1 MPSARRME
9 HPRQPGGAARIP
21 LADRG
26 ILIPLGLGAIL
37 YLVLITDIGFLLP
50 PSLAERDFILN
61 SMLDHM
67 LRGRMDVDPA
77 IVGQEG
83 FTRGG
88 RVYAYWGVLPALLR
102 LPFAWLPGWQQINF
116 TPWYCA
122 AAVTLGLWAKLWTLR
137 LVATEYP
144 ALPRWLIRTTI
155 VALVLSGAQIA
166 FLRASIYQEVCFW
179 AATFGALFVAGA
191 VHGLLRGFTRTTLTV
206 MALACAGA
214 LLTRVS
220 VAVGLFAAFGM
231 LALVHL
237 WRSRRDLIGY
247 ARSHAPAAAILLVAI
262 LATALINQARWGDPL
277 TFADYSLY
285 NFNITYPDRLD
296 RTVRYGLFNLERLPF
311 GLVYYFLPFWAV
323 TGADGQLLLSGMRDR
338 LIDAVELPPS
348 SFFLT
353 DPLLLALAAAGVI
366 ALVARRARQ
375 WPLRTDAALVLLGLA
390 AAPLLMLT
398 AISMNFR
405 YRMDFYALIE
415 FAAVLGLIA
424 LAHARWI
431 HTARARRW
439 LIGATVTGV
448 LGSLVTMLLY
458 KLGDF
463 GPAQL
468 LLRDGLIDYYAKL
481 LS

>member
-1 MPSARRME
+1 ME
-9 HPRQPGGAARIP
+9 HPRQSGGAARIP

-26 ILIPLGLGAIL
+26 ILIPLGLATLL

-67 LRGRMDVDPA
+67 LHGRMDVDPA

-83 FTRGG
+83 FTRDG

-122 AAVTLGLWAKLWTLR
+122 ATVTLGLWAKLWTLR
-137 LVATEYP
+137 LVATDYP
-144 ALPRWLIRTTI
+144 ALPRWLIRTVI

-191 VHGLLRGFTRTTLTV
+191 MRGLLRGFTRKTLTV

-231 LALVHL
+231 LALMHL
-237 WRSRRDLIGY
+237 WRSRRDLAGY
-247 ARSHAPAAAILLVAI
+247 TRSHAPAAAILLGAI
-262 LATALINQARWGDPL
+262 VATALINHARWGDPL

-323 TGADGQLLLSGMRDR
+323 TGADGQLLLSSMCDR

-353 DPLLLALAAAGVI
+353 DPLLLMLAAAGVV
-366 ALVARRARQ
+366 ALVTQRARQ
-375 WPLRTDAALVLLGLA
+375 WPFRTEATLVLLGLA

-415 FAAVLGLIA
+415 FAAFLGLVA
-424 LAHARWI
+424 LARARWI
-431 HTARARRW
+431 YMARARRW
-439 LIGATVTGV
+439 LIAATMTGI

-468 LLRDGLIDYYAKL
+468 LLRNGLIDYYARL

>member
-1 MPSARRME
+1 MDHS
-9 HPRQPGGAARIP
+9 RQPGGAARIP

-26 ILIPLGLGAIL
+26 ILIPLGLAAIL
-37 YLVLITDIGFLLP
+37 YLILITDIGFLLP
-50 PSLAERDFILN
+50 PSVAERDFILN
-61 SMLDHM
+61 SMLDHL

-83 FTRGG
+83 FTREG

-122 AAVTLGLWAKLWTLR
+122 AAVTLGLWAKLWTVR
-137 LVATEYP
+137 LIAADYP
-144 ALPRWLIRTTI
+144 TLPRWLIRTVI
-155 VALVLSGAQIA
+155 VALILSGAQIA

-191 VHGLLRGFTRTTLTV
+191 VHGVLRGFTRTTLTV

-231 LALVHL
+231 LALLHL
-237 WRSRRDLIGY
+237 SRSRSDLPGY
-247 ARSHAPAAAILLVAI
+247 MRSHVPAAAILLVAI
-262 LATALINQARWGDPL
+262 IATALINHARWGDPL

-296 RTVRYGLFNLERLPF
+296 RTVRYGLFNIERVPF

-353 DPLLLALAAAGVI
+353 DPLLLILAVSGVAALAAQ
-366 ALVARRARQ
+366 RARQ
-375 WPLRTDAALVLLGLA
+375 WPFRAEATLALLGLA

-415 FAAVLGLIA
+415 FAAFLGLIA
-424 LAHARWI
+424 LAGVQWI
-431 HTARARRW
+431 HTALARRW
-439 LIGATVTGV
+439 LIGATVTGI

-468 LLRDGLIDYYAKL
+468 LLRNGLIEYYAKL

>member
-1 MPSARRME
+1 MD

-26 ILIPLGLGAIL
+26 ILIPLGLAAML

-50 PSLAERDFILN
+50 PSVAERDFILN
-61 SMLDHM
+61 SMLDHL

-77 IVGQEG
+77 IIELEG
-83 FTRGG
+83 FTREG

-122 AAVTLGLWAKLWTLR
+122 AAVTLGLWAKLWTVR
-137 LVATEYP
+137 LVAADYP
-144 ALPRWLIRTTI
+144 TLPRWLIRTVV

-179 AATFGALFVAGA
+179 AATFAALFVAGA
-191 VHGLLRGFTRTTLTV
+191 MHGVLRGFTRTTLTV
-206 MALACAGA
+206 MALACAAA

-231 LALVHL
+231 LALLHL
-237 WRSRRDLIGY
+237 WISRRDLAGY
-247 ARSHAPAAAILLVAI
+247 ARDHAVAAAILLLAI
-262 LATALINQARWGDPL
+262 VATALINQARWGSPF

-285 NFNITYPDRLD
+285 NFNAAYPDRLD
-296 RTVRYGLFNLERLPF
+296 RTVRYGLFNIERLPF

-338 LIDAVELPPS
+338 LIDAAELPPS

-353 DPLLLALAAAGVI
+353 DPLLLILTALGVAALI
-366 ALVARRARQ
+366 AQRARQ
-375 WPLRTDAALVLLGLA
+375 WSFRIEATLILMSLA

-405 YRMDFYALIE
+405 YRMDFYAIIE
-415 FAAVLGLIA
+415 FAAFLGLIA
-424 LAHARWI
+424 LARASWV

-439 LIGATVTGV
+439 LIAATVVGI

-468 LLRDGLIDYYAKL
+468 LLRDGVIDYYAGL

>member
-1 MPSARRME
+1 MD
-9 HPRQPGGAARIP
+9 HPRQPAGAARIP

-26 ILIPLGLGAIL
+26 ILIPLGLAAVL

-50 PSLAERDFILN
+50 PSAAERDFILN

-77 IVGQEG
+77 IIGKEG
-83 FTRGG
+83 FTRKGH
-88 RVYAYWGVLPALLR
+88 VYAYWGVLPALLR

-122 AAVTLGLWAKLWTLR
+122 VAVTLGLWAKLWTLR
-137 LVATEYP
+137 LVAAECP

-155 VALVLSGAQIA
+155 VALVLSGAQVA
-166 FLRASIYQEVCFW
+166 FLRANIYQEVCFW
-179 AATFGALFVAGA
+179 AAAFAALFVAGA
-191 VHGLLRGFTRTTLTV
+191 VHGILSGFTRTTLTV

-231 LALVHL
+231 LALLHL
-237 WRSRRDLIGY
+237 WRSRRDLAGY
-247 ARSHAPAAAILLVAI
+247 TRNHLAAAVILLLAMI
-262 LATALINQARWGDPL
+262 ATALINQARWGDPL

-285 NFNITYPDRLD
+285 NFNLTYPDRLD

-311 GLVYYFLPFWAV
+311 GLVYYFLPFWAM
-323 TGADGQLLLSGMRDR
+323 TGADGQLLLSGTRDR

-348 SFFLT
+348 SFFVT
-353 DPLLLALAAAGVI
+353 DPLLLILAMSGVVALGI
-366 ALVARRARQ
+366 WRAQQ
-375 WPLRTDAALVLLGLA
+375 WPFRAEATLVLLGLA

-405 YRMDFYALIE
+405 YRMDFYAMIE
-415 FAAVLGLIA
+415 FAAFVGLVA

-431 HTARARRW
+431 RTARARRW
-439 LIGATVTGV
+439 LIAATVVGI

-468 LLRDGLIDYYAKL
+468 LLRDGVIDYYAGL

>member
-1 MPSARRME
+1 MD

-26 ILIPLGLGAIL
+26 LLIPLGLAAML
-37 YLVLITDIGFLLP
+37 YLALITDIGFLLP
-50 PSLAERDFILN
+50 PSVAERDFILN
-61 SMLDHM
+61 SMLDHL

-77 IVGQEG
+77 IIGLEG
-83 FTRGG
+83 FTREG

-137 LVATEYP
+137 LVATDYP
-144 ALPRWLIRTTI
+144 TLPRWLIRTTI

-179 AATFGALFVAGA
+179 AATFAALFVAGA
-191 VHGLLRGFTRTTLTV
+191 VHGVLRGFTRTTLTV
-206 MALACAGA
+206 MALACAAA

-231 LALVHL
+231 LALLHL
-237 WRSRRDLIGY
+237 WRSRRDLASY
-247 ARSHAPAAAILLVAI
+247 MRNHATAAAILLLAI
-262 LATALINQARWGDPL
+262 VATALINQARWGSPF

-285 NFNITYPDRLD
+285 NFNAAYPDRLD
-296 RTVRYGLFNLERLPF
+296 RTVRYGLFNIERLPF

-353 DPLLLALAAAGVI
+353 DPLLLILAVLAVAALI
-366 ALVARRARQ
+366 AQRARQ
-375 WPLRTDAALVLLGLA
+375 WPFRIEATLILLGLA

-405 YRMDFYALIE
+405 YRMDFYAIIE
-415 FAAVLGLIA
+415 FAAFLGLIA
-424 LAHARWI
+424 LARASWV

-439 LIGATVTGV
+439 LIGATVAGV
-448 LGSLVTMLLY
+448 FGSLVTMLLY

-468 LLRDGLIDYYAKL
+468 LLRGGLIDYYAGL

>member
-1 MPSARRME
+1 MD

-26 ILIPLGLGAIL
+26 ILIPLGLAAIL

-50 PSLAERDFILN
+50 PSMAERDFILN
-61 SMLDHM
+61 SMLDHL
-67 LRGRMDVDPA
+67 LRGRMDVDSA

-83 FTRGG
+83 FTREG

-102 LPFAWLPGWQQINF
+102 LPFAWLPGWQQVNF

-137 LVATEYP
+137 LVAADHP
-144 ALPRWLIRTTI
+144 ALPRWLIRTVI

-237 WRSRRDLIGY
+237 WRSRRDLTGY
-247 ARSHAPAAAILLVAI
+247 ARSHAAAAAILLVAI
-262 LATALINQARWGDPL
+262 VATALINQARWGDPF

-353 DPLLLALAAAGVI
+353 DPLLLTLAVAGAGVV
-366 ALVARRARQ
+366 ALVTQQARQ
-375 WPLRTDAALVLLGLA
+375 WPFRTEAILVLLGLA

-405 YRMDFYALIE
+405 YRLDFYALIE
-415 FAAVLGLIA
+415 FAAFLGLVA
-424 LAHARWI
+424 LARARWI
-431 HTARARRW
+431 HTMQARRW

-468 LLRDGLIDYYAKL
+468 LLRNGLIEYYAGL
-481 LS
+481 WS